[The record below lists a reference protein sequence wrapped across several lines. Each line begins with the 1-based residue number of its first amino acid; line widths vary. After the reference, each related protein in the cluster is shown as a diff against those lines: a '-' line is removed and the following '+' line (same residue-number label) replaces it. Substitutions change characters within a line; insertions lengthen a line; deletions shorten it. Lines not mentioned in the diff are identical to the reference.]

1 MFTLSLSLWTIAIL
15 AATIQTSDS
24 TSQHVVLKRIGK
36 IVTDVHFH
44 HIEIPVNIEQ
54 FLQMPTKA
62 IETIKSISSNVDQQS
77 SMNYQMDPRNK
88 NVKAYLGYKAA
99 QLRADSNE
107 FILKRS
113 CSQLTAVKEYLN
125 LKASTWFGRG
135 KRTLFDISNFINPQQ
150 ESSQLKYDG
159 KSIKNMTHIA
169 EIQENYLSHLDINV
183 TINRYLTLQGSPLQ
197 IKAAAQLDPAL
208 LFIAAQEIISKTTTI
223 SDDLLSAIQ
232 QVQMNR
238 LSTNFLQGSTINKIY
253 NHLLKTASSQNMELL
268 ISRPSDLF
276 QIDVSYYYK
285 SHSQEL
291 NIFLHTPMVKSQN
304 IMKFFKFIPFP
315 LTQFLGKNISL
326 MPKVKQDL
334 IAVGSDLQYKILSES
349 DMNACTRMPITQLG
363 WQSMRSTYICRGL
376 EVLKV
381 DLAATCLGAYYLG
394 NITAIQHYCKFEHV
408 PSKEHVF
415 QLSSHTFL
423 ISSPISF
430 SANIKCPTKFIPI
443 RIQTSSIVTI
453 PGDCILNLKSHVIQQ
468 DNYLDTDLETIHYQW
483 NWESD
488 KVFSNYNFSGK
499 NETFASL
506 EKSTDLKIYCKDLN
520 SQLLNVLV
528 SNFKSPISHSTTFY
542 YFIIS
547 CILISLV
554 WANIL
559 KREG

>member
-315 LTQFLGKNISL
+315 LTQF
-326 MPKVKQDL
+326 
-334 IAVGSDLQYKILSES
+334 
-349 DMNACTRMPITQLG
+349 
-363 WQSMRSTYICRGL
+363 
-376 EVLKV
+376 
-381 DLAATCLGAYYLG
+381 
-394 NITAIQHYCKFEHV
+394 
-408 PSKEHVF
+408 
-415 QLSSHTFL
+415 
-423 ISSPISF
+423 
-430 SANIKCPTKFIPI
+430 
-443 RIQTSSIVTI
+443 
-453 PGDCILNLKSHVIQQ
+453 
-468 DNYLDTDLETIHYQW
+468 
-483 NWESD
+483 
-488 KVFSNYNFSGK
+488 
-499 NETFASL
+499 
-506 EKSTDLKIYCKDLN
+506 
-520 SQLLNVLV
+520 
-528 SNFKSPISHSTTFY
+528 
-542 YFIIS
+542 
-547 CILISLV
+547 
-554 WANIL
+554 
-559 KREG
+559 